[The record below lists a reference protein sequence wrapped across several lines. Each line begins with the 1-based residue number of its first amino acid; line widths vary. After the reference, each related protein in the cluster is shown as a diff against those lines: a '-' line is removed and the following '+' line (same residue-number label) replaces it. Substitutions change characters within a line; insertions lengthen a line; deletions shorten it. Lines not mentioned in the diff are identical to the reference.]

1 MKPLLVLALVLAV
14 PIGLTLGAVGAGGS
28 ILTLPVLV
36 YVLRVPAAKA
46 VPMSMVVVAGTSLV
60 AAVLHYRRGLFHTRA
75 FGLFAATGVPGA
87 FLGSYL
93 THLVSQRVLLGIFA
107 LLMLGAG
114 AAMLQSRG
122 QTTGVGP
129 CRTGRCLAIGAGVG
143 VLTGFLGVGGGFM
156 IVPALVLLAGVG
168 AKEAVGSSLAII
180 TLNSVAG
187 LAGQIRQV
195 SFDWTLAL
203 GFLALALAGMLAG
216 VAVAER
222 VPASTLR
229 KGFGELVVLVGL
241 VIGGLAAAGVSLPS
255 G

>member
-180 TLNSVAG
+180 TVNSVAG